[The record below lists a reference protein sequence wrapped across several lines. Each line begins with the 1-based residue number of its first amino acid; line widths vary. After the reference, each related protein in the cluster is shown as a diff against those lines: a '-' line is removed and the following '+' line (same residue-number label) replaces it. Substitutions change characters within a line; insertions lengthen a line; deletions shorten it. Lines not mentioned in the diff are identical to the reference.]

1 MNEQRQAGTPLATI
15 AVAAANFSVTWQYS
29 LFAMT
34 MGPSQPV
41 INDKNEIIGVTP
53 QWAVTAQW
61 TPQGIVQ
68 LHALLGHL
76 IEQYERAFGQIPRPA
91 VLFQGQDTKAES
103 RGNVVT
109 MGGMPVPAAAVLGA
123 VRDVR
128 FDPYDD
134 KEQPRKSEADLGCLQ
149 CGMLNGAHV
158 DWCPYNPNN
167 LSLA

>member
-1 MNEQRQAGTPLATI
+1 MNERIGTPLATI
-15 AVAAANFSVTWQYS
+15 AVDAANFSVTWQYTT
-29 LFAMT
+29 FAMS

-41 INDKNEIIGVTP
+41 INDKNEVIGVTP

-61 TPQGIVQ
+61 SPQGVVQ

-76 IEQYERAFGQIPRPA
+76 IEQYERAFGKIPRPA

-109 MGGMPVPAAAVLGA
+109 MGGMPVPAAAAL
-123 VRDVR
+123 RDVR

-134 KEQPRKSEADLGCLQ
+134 KEQRRKSAADPGCAF
-149 CGMLNGAHV
+149 CETPAECHATGCAY
-158 DWCPYNPNN
+158 DPNN